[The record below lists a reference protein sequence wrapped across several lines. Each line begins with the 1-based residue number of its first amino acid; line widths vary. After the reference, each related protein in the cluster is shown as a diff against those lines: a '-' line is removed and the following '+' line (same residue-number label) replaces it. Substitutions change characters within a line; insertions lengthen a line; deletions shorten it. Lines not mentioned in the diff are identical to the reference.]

1 MRTIFRSI
9 LLVTLALQP
18 AVLLE
23 AQLPPAMASRI
34 DDLVTRALADSGTPS
49 ASVAVVRDNRVVYA
63 KAYGNARLEPLT
75 PARPDMRY
83 CIGSVSKQFLA
94 GSILLLVQDGKLSL
108 GDRVARYL
116 PSLTRAG
123 DITIR
128 QLLSH
133 TSGYQDYY
141 PLDYVAPFMLQ
152 PVTADGI
159 LDRWARKPLDFE
171 PGTEWQYSNTNY
183 VAAGSIIEQVTG
195 ASLMAFLKN
204 RIFGP
209 LGMQSPIDLD
219 QQSLA
224 DSDPRGYTR
233 FGSGP
238 ARPAPVEARGWLF
251 AAGEL
256 AMTARDL
263 ALWDISLMEAKLLT
277 LTSLRAMIS
286 PVFLKNGAPTDYA
299 LGVGVSNANG
309 HPRLQHGGAVSGF
322 VSRNTVWL
330 DQGVA
335 LVVFCNL
342 DGSDLP
348 GSISRQIGPLLLV
361 ERQDPQAA
369 QQLEQAHR
377 VFSQLQEGKI
387 DRSVLTSDADFY
399 FTPEVLADAAA
410 SLKPLGL
417 PNSFTQASFGL
428 RGGMTFRRFDIKFD
442 SGKSLALTTFS
453 TADGKFAQYLIQ

>member
-1 MRTIFRSI
+1 MANMQQLTLGSPLRENGWPFEGSGSRDRRRLEQRRRPCAPTRRTALRMIFRCI
-9 LLVTLALQP
+9 LLVTLALR
-18 AVLLE
+18 ATVLLK
-23 AQLPPAMASRI
+23 AQLPPTMASRI
-34 DDLVTRALADSGTPS
+34 DGVVTQALADGGVPS
-49 ASVAVVRDNRVVYA
+49 ASIAVVRDNRVAYV
-63 KAYGNARLEPLT
+63 KTYGNARLEPLT

-94 GSILLLVQDGKLSL
+94 GSILLLVQEGKLSL
-108 GDRVARYL
+108 DDRVARYL

-141 PLDYVAPFMLQ
+141 PLDYVAPFMLV

-183 VAAGSIIEQVTG
+183 VTAGRIVELVAGT
-195 ASLMAFLKN
+195 SLMAFLKE

-219 QQSLA
+219 QQPLA
-224 DSDPRGYTR
+224 GSDALGYTR
-233 FGSGP
+233 FGLGP

-251 AAGEL
+251 AASEL

-263 ALWDISLMEAKLLT
+263 ALWDISLMEVT
-277 LTSLRAMIS
+277 
-286 PVFLKNGAPTDYA
+286 
-299 LGVGVSNANG
+299 
-309 HPRLQHGGAVSGF
+309 
-322 VSRNTVWL
+322 
-330 DQGVA
+330 
-335 LVVFCNL
+335 
-342 DGSDLP
+342 
-348 GSISRQIGPLLLV
+348 RQIGPLLLV
-361 ERQDPQAA
+361 EKQDPQAA
-369 QQLEQAHR
+369 QQLEQAR
-377 VFSQLQEGKI
+377 RLFSQLQEGKI

-399 FTPEVLADAAA
+399 FTSQVLADAAA

-417 PNSFTQASFGL
+417 PHSFTQASFGF

-442 SGKSLALTTFS
+442 TGKSLALTTFS